1 MPIRAQQAVHTDTP
15 APTQWNKRK
24 TEKNRR
30 LALVGDLASGSVL
43 RSDSIVA
50 ALERLIA
57 PGDRVVLEGNNQ
69 KQADFLARALIQVDS
84 AKVNHLHMIMPSVSL
99 PEHLDLFER
108 GIARKLDFAFAGG
121 QSLRISQFLQDGLL
135 EMGAIH
141 TYVELYA
148 RLFVD
153 LSPNVVL
160 VAGFKADRQGNL
172 YTGASTEDTPTLVE
186 AAAFRDGIVIAQVNE
201 IVDDVSDL
209 PRVDIPGSWV
219 DFVVQSDQPFFL
231 EPLFTRD
238 PRLIKPLH
246 ILMAMMA
253 IRGVYERHQV
263 QSLNHG
269 IGFNT
274 AAIELILPT
283 YGQQLGLK
291 GKICRNWTL
300 NPHPTMIP
308 AIESGWVES
317 IHCFGGELGMENYVA
332 ARPDVFFTGRDG
344 SMRSNRA
351 LCQLAGQYAVDLF
364 IGSTLQ
370 MDGVGNSSTVT
381 RGRLTGFGGA
391 PNMGHDPR
399 GRRHATPAWLDL
411 IEVDD
416 PLARGKKLVVQSVET
431 FQGAG
436 QPTIVETLDAV
447 AVGRDSG
454 MPLAPVMIYGDD
466 VTHVLTEEG
475 IAYLYKA
482 DSLEQR
488 KAMIAAV
495 AGVTP
500 IGLKHDPAM
509 TRKLR
514 QDGLVAFPEDMGVD
528 RLQANRSLLAA
539 KSVADL
545 VAWSDGLYDPPAKF
559 RSW

>member
-1 MPIRAQQAVHTDTP
+1 MRINPDPRHLDPSNPGQT
-15 APTQWNKRK
+15 TQWNKRR

-30 LALVGDLASGSVL
+30 LALVRHMADGPVL
-43 RSDSIVA
+43 RSADIVG
-50 ALERLIA
+50 ALELLIA

-69 KQADFLARALIQVDS
+69 KQADFLARALVQVDS

-153 LSPNVVL
+153 LSPNIVM
-160 VAGFKADRQGNL
+160 VAGFKADRHGNL

-201 IVDDVSDL
+201 IVDDVTDL

-219 DFVVQSDQPFFL
+219 DFVVQSDKPFFL

-246 ILMAMMA
+246 ILMAMLA

-283 YGQQLGLK
+283 YGEQLGLK

-308 AIESGWVES
+308 AIESGWVDS

-332 ARPDVFFTGRDG
+332 ARPDIFFTGRDG

-436 QPTIVETLDAV
+436 QPTILDAV
-447 AVGRDSG
+447 EVGRASG

-482 DSLEQR
+482 DSLAQR

-509 TRKLR
+509 TKKLR
-514 QDGLVAFPEDMGVD
+514 EQGLVAFPEDIGVD

-539 KSVADL
+539 KSVAEL
-545 VAWSDGLYDPPAKF
+545 VDWSGGLYQPPAKF